1 MRVVNRSRALQP
13 YPTCFMR
20 VPSSTLCS
28 TVIPRRAAVQLN
40 LAFLE
45 IPHPSA
51 LVLETLDETQRAAA
65 LDVLARLIVKAIQLK
80 LNPEGDDHD

>member
-1 MRVVNRSRALQP
+1 M
-13 YPTCFMR
+13 
-20 VPSSTLCS
+20 
-28 TVIPRRAAVQLN
+28 QLN

-45 IPHPSA
+45 IPNPST

-65 LDVLARLIVKAIQLK
+65 LDVLARLIVNAIQLE